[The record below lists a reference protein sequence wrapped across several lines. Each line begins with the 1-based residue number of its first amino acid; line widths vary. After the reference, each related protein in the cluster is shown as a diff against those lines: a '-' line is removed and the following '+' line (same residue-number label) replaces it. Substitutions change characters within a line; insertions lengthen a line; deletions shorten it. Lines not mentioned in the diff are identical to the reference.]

1 MGKSLFMCHCAAA
14 ALNQSKNVLYITME
28 MSEEKIAERID
39 SNLLN
44 VNIKDLVDLPK
55 QLFETKVEK
64 IAKKTQGTLIIK
76 EYPTARKYMQDT
88 LNRYLT
94 NYLLRRVFRPILF
107 SLIISTF
114 VLQVD
119 LKVLSLIHTPLST
132 WLQKLLL
139 EVLL

>member
-76 EYPTARKYMQDT
+76 EYPLPRHMQDT

-119 LKVLSLIHTPLST
+119 LKVLSLIHTPLSKT
-132 WLQKLLL
+132 LQKKF
-139 EVLL
+139 